1 MSVENLQILL
11 YVLAG
16 IALILFLVAIIM
28 SHKSWKAH
36 TLIMVF
42 LVFLASGTTMV
53 LSVQALKAHQA
64 WREILHGSP
73 GERASGL
80 IAEMEKLQ
88 LENQELE
95 FGKEEPDGQITKPG
109 IAQLSLKLAEVL
121 YDRGRMWTDCKPAP
135 MAPDSESVTVT
146 IQQQSPSQITVNLI
160 LYVFEARPFSAG
172 GPYLGMFR
180 VSAVTGGAGADAGE
194 DQGGDAAAGQ
204 VVVTLVPNWKMSQQE
219 QTRLAE
225 SARNE
230 QPWIMYDK
238 MPVDG
243 HQVFAIWMFG
253 NEETTQESEFDQM
266 VQEAAKEKFKSLPE
280 PEAAAKLK
288 EWTAMLK
295 EFSQFDDIDR
305 TARLEQYF
313 RSNTRQEFI
322 EDHQPARDDHPPE
335 RIEEQVEF
343 QEDYPDD
350 ETEPRF
356 VDNQMVWL
364 LREPP
369 EGTNIIKD
377 PITNS
382 EIQVEAIPTIDELV
396 RLEIVER
403 VDEGAARYSRKL
415 RDYGY
420 LFRDLYLALD
430 HQQLQLVEIGL
441 DIKEVNQLLTD
452 KLQVTK
458 QFESE
463 KDRLTND
470 RTKFQG
476 EQQIIERLINAVQD
490 QTKTTRSRMAEIR
503 EETIRLGKRLNAAQ
517 MRAVEAINRRTPD
530 SRSAAGAG

>member
-95 FGKEEPDGQITKPG
+95 FGKEEPDGQITEPG

-135 MAPDSESVTVT
+135 MAPDSDSVTVT

-172 GPYLGMFR
+172 GSYLGMFR

-194 DQGGDAAAGQ
+194 DQGGDAAAGE

-225 SARNE
+225 SSRNE

-243 HQVFAIWMFG
+243 HQVFASLTAGDVGVPEDEF
-253 NEETTQESEFDQM
+253 EEMAREMRIQRLIPGDTQ
-266 VQEAAKEKFKSLPE
+266 K
-280 PEAAAKLK
+280 
-288 EWTAMLK
+288 
-295 EFSQFDDIDR
+295 
-305 TARLEQYF
+305 
-313 RSNTRQEFI
+313 EFI

-350 ETEPRF
+350 ETEIRF
-356 VDNQMVWL
+356 VDNQIVWL

-377 PITNS
+377 PITNI

-503 EETIRLGKRLNAAQ
+503 KETIRLGKRLNAAQ